1 MFRGKRRL
9 LLIGAFFILLVIAWL
24 IARDVITLEAIQTK
38 QTALVGF
45 VDQNYWLSILIYG
58 AIYTVSA
65 AAAFP
70 LGGIFV
76 LTAGFLFGPI
86 VGTIVAVLAATLGGV
101 IIFLLTKYFF
111 KDWVEEHF
119 GKYVAPI
126 EKELLEHPASYL
138 LFLRFMP
145 VVPYLVINVVPA
157 LVGVRFTTFL
167 WTSVIGLAPGAFI
180 FALAGGGLSRLA
192 STGDVLT
199 PSLIISLLLLAGI
212 SLVPLV
218 YRKYRKYK
226 ERNNS

>member
-9 LLIGAFFILLVIAWL
+9 LLVGIFLVILVIAWL
-24 IARDVITLEAIQTK
+24 VARDVITLEAIQTR
-38 QTALVGF
+38 QATLVGF

-86 VGTIVAVLAATLGGV
+86 IGTIVAVFAATLGGV
-101 IIFLLTKYFF
+101 IIFLLTRYFF

-119 GKYVAPI
+119 GKYVEPI
-126 EKELLEHPASYL
+126 EKELEEHPASYL

-157 LVGVRFTTFL
+157 LVNVRFSTFL
-167 WTSVIGLAPGAFI
+167 WTSIVGLAPGAFI

-199 PSLIISLLLLAGI
+199 PSLITSLLLLAGI

-226 ERNNS
+226 ERNNT